1 MGVVK
6 GARVCKSQCFV
17 SRDSINGQLNFGCG
31 ECDDPELDCKTCTEK
46 YCNEERL
53 VPKHCWIND
62 KEICKTDFDIPC
74 HMERI
79 SINES
84 KNLLNLKNNSEKLK
98 QRKAVETVK
107 LKLAGN
113 A

>member
-1 MGVVK
+1 
-6 GARVCKSQCFV
+6 
-17 SRDSINGQLNFGCG
+17 
-31 ECDDPELDCKTCTEK
+31 
-46 YCNEERL
+46 
-53 VPKHCWIND
+53 
-62 KEICKTDFDIPC
+62 
-74 HMERI
+74 MERI